1 MSVQNVDKFIDLI
14 LVTLSFSTILSLAV
28 WVLVYVIGGGI
39 K

>member
-28 WVLVYVIGGGI
+28 WVLAYVIRGGI